1 MAKYLEKEKAG
12 GLIEELTFERP
23 EPPTWKYGRYAALQ
37 MAEINRDLWSDVRES
52 ESGNYIIS
60 GLNKKVSRLDFEA
73 FSLAIAQTLYNQSV
87 MSGNGEL
94 NSGLKKLVSDN
105 VSKLLGYIAYMGE
118 IVVTRDDL
126 CRKAWGKEP
135 TTETK
140 KKMDALLETF
150 TNTPV
155 NIKYPNGDTRESRL
169 CVIMEKYNRK
179 KDNAVIYALHLNP
192 IFSICIK
199 NQFGELPQDITA
211 QLDKSCKKMGAEH
224 IILLRWLSVQ
234 DKRVPHPRN
243 IETLITDLKME
254 DYFDGNRGKA
264 EKRLI
269 SVCNTMV
276 DIGIL
281 SKYETERKLIR
292 NKERI
297 VNITFYLN
305 PQFPRHNKG
314 IEAALDGAENDKG
327 IHLFQAFLD
336 FRPGLLRHDL
346 LGDGPPLHDPGQL
359 RPPNALP
366 PCLKAALRPGR
377 DHRAGRFIRELP
389 ELDHALR

>member
-211 QLDKSCKKMGAEH
+211 QLDKACKKMGAEH

-314 IEAALDGAENDKG
+314 IEAALDGAENDK
-327 IHLFQAFLD
+327 D
-336 FRPGLLRHDL
+336 
-346 LGDGPPLHDPGQL
+346 
-359 RPPNALP
+359 
-366 PCLKAALRPGR
+366 K
-377 DHRAGRFIRELP
+377 
-389 ELDHALR
+389 